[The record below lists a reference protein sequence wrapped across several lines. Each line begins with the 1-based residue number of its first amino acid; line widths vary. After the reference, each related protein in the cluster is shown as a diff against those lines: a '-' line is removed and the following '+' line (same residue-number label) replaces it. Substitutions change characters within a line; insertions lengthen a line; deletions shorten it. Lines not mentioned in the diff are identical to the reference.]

1 MAPRLIFVR
10 HGETEWSKSGQHTS
24 VTDLPLTENGV
35 KRVRATGRALVGDNR
50 LVNPAYVE
58 HIFVSPRSRAQQTL
72 KLFFED
78 SPGVLDKIPTTITSD
93 IREWD
98 YGKYEG
104 KKSADIRAD
113 RTKRGIDK
121 NGHSWNIWSDGCE
134 EGEQPQEVEKRV
146 DHLISE
152 VRKIHKK
159 ALDSKQKHCD
169 VMVFAHGHI
178 LRVLALRWVNG
189 DITTNPALILEAGG
203 VGVLSYEHDNIEEPA
218 IYLGGAFFVPDE
230 DVEKNSGV
238 IALSGGD
245 DQ

>member
-35 KRVRATGRALVGDNR
+35 KRVRATGKALVGRNR
-50 LVNPAYVE
+50 LVNPDYVE

-78 SPGVLDKIPTTITSD
+78 EPETLSKIPQTVTED

-98 YGKYEG
+98 YGQYEG
-104 KKSADIRAD
+104 RKSADIRAD
-113 RTKRGIDK
+113 RTARGIDK
-121 NGHSWNIWSDGCE
+121 DGHKWNIWSDGCE
-134 EGEQPQEVEKRV
+134 DGESPEEVQKRV
-146 DHLISE
+146 DELIRE
-152 VRKIHKK
+152 IRVIHKK
-159 ALDSKQKHCD
+159 ALDEKKEHCD

-178 LRVLALRWVNG
+178 LRVFALRWING
-189 DITTNPALILEAGG
+189 DITINPALILEAGG
-203 VGVLSYEHDNIEEPA
+203 VGVLSYEHENIEEPA

-230 DVEKNSGV
+230 DVEKNSGL
-238 IALSGGD
+238 IALAGGES
-245 DQ
+245 Q